1 MSYKIFKGCGSRTLL
16 NTIKQNL
23 NYKMN
28 CLNFTLNREKRT
40 ANLFLKYY
48 HNDFQNESYLWIDIF
63 SNFAAQIVII
73 RLTCPSKFFTVRLP
87 I

>member
-1 MSYKIFKGCGSRTLL
+1 MYFVKYNKT
-16 NTIKQNL
+16 KQNL

-28 CLNFTLNREKRT
+28 YLNFTLNREKRT
-40 ANLFLKYY
+40 ANFFLKCY
-48 HNDFQNESYLWIDIF
+48 HNDFQNKSYSWIDIF

-73 RLTCPSKFFTVRLP
+73 RLTCPSKFWTVRLP